1 MLPAQKSA
9 ISYDFSLLVFFGLS
23 TNREV
28 GKLDSSSLVFAS
40 LGALPDRCYKRT
52 MNQGKLEY

>member
-9 ISYDFSLLVFFGLS
+9 ISYDFSLLVFFSLN

-28 GKLDSSSLVFAS
+28 GKLDGLCQSWGFARQVLQKDNES
-40 LGALPDRCYKRT
+40 R
-52 MNQGKLEY
+52 